1 MTSTRPAAHP
11 HEQGATIKAATII
24 PSALVALTLTGNAN
38 AAQPGSKMALT
49 HARHVVAF
57 FDRNPQLLSRQDGR
71 RALFAA
77 IGVIDHAAHLK
88 QARKHREKAAL
99 LANRSWKASVDYTGR
114 YFGQGIARWEW
125 VCSSGEGG
133 HGGFVMNY
141 GGSGAGGWLQFMPG
155 TFWGI
160 IDRAIGSSRARGM
173 IVPAAARDWGSPLG
187 QAIAGAQMILDGR
200 VREWTAPAC
209 H

>member
-1 MTSTRPAAHP
+1 MTSTRPAACP

-24 PSALVALTLTGNAN
+24 PTALVALTLTGNAN
-38 AAQPGSKMALT
+38 AAQPGSSRALT
-49 HARHVVAF
+49 HARHVIAF
-57 FDRNPQLLSRQDGR
+57 FDRHPQLLSRQDGR

-99 LANRSWKASVDYTGR
+99 LANRSWEAAVNYTGR
-114 YFGQGIARWEW
+114 YFGRDIAAWEW
-125 VCSSGEGG
+125 ECSSGEGG
-133 HGGFVMNY
+133 HGGFVWNM
-141 GGSGAGGWLQFMPG
+141 GGSGAFGPLQFISS

-160 IDRAIGSSRARGM
+160 IDRGIANARGRGM
-173 IVPAAARDWGSPLG
+173 VVPAAARAWDSYLG
-187 QAIAGAQMILDGR
+187 QAIAGAQMIMEGR